1 MTRSGGDQYSL
12 LQMSQP
18 FSTLIEIANL
28 DFVKIEDLFLSA
40 LEFSKNPAAQNFAAK
55 TAALLFFEPSTR
67 TRFSFETAAARL
79 GLHPLVLDGVN
90 GTSLE
95 KGESIED
102 TVLNI
107 AAMQPSAIVIRCGDE
122 VDLYSLQEKA
132 KIPILNAGWG
142 KRAHPSQ
149 ALLDALTLKAN
160 GRDLKKEKLLVIGD
174 IKHSRVMGSHF
185 QLAKILGYEIGM
197 CGPKEFLPENN
208 SSGIHFTNLTDGLSW
223 ATSVMALRVQHERH
237 GKDHSIDNYQANY
250 PNQYGLSLQKL
261 KAWKSDG
268 LIMHPGPVNYGV
280 ELSLDVNQDPRCKIL
295 EQVKWGTYLRQA
307 LLAGVL
313 SAKAVS

>member
-1 MTRSGGDQYSL
+1 
-12 LQMSQP
+12 MSH
-18 FSTLIEIANL
+18 SSSALIEIANL
-28 DFVKIEDLFLSA
+28 DFSKVETLFLSA
-40 LEFSKNPAAQNFAAK
+40 LEFSKKIGANNNNPAQ

-79 GLHPLVLDGVN
+79 GLHPLLLDGAG

-107 AAMQPSAIVIRCGDE
+107 AAMEPSTVVIRCGDE
-122 VDLYSLQEKA
+122 VDLYSLQK
-132 KIPILNAGWG
+132 KIKMPILNAGWG

-149 ALLDALTLKAN
+149 ALLDALTLKAH

-174 IKHSRVMGSHF
+174 VKHSRVMSSHF
-185 QLAKILGYEIGM
+185 QLAKILGYEIAV
-197 CGPKEFLPENN
+197 CAPKEFLLEND
-208 SSGIHFTNLTDGLSW
+208 SGLYFNNLTEGLSW
-223 ATSVMALRVQHERH
+223 ATSVMALRIQNERH
-237 GKDHSIDNYQANY
+237 SKEHCEKISDKYSDASYRD
-250 PNQYGLSLQKL
+250 QYGLSLQKL

-280 ELSLDVNQDPRCKIL
+280 ELEFDVNQDPRCKIL

-307 LLAGVL
+307 LIASVL
-313 SAKAVS
+313 SAKAVL

>member
-1 MTRSGGDQYSL
+1 
-12 LQMSQP
+12 MSHP
-18 FSTLIEIANL
+18 FSSLIEIANL
-28 DFVKIEDLFLSA
+28 DLSKIEALFLSA
-40 LEFSKNPAAQNFAAK
+40 LEFSRNPATSNFAAK

-79 GLHPLVLDGVN
+79 GLHPLLLDGAS

-107 AAMQPSAIVIRCGDE
+107 SAMEPSAMVIRCGDE
-122 VDLYSLQEKA
+122 VDLYSLQK
-132 KIPILNAGWG
+132 KLKVPILNAGWG
-142 KRAHPSQ
+142 KKAHPSQ

-160 GRDLKKEKLLVIGD
+160 GRDLKKEKLLVVGD
-174 IKHSRVMGSHF
+174 IKHSRVMSSHF
-185 QLAKILGYEIGM
+185 QLAKILGYEIGV
-197 CGPKEFLPENN
+197 CGPQEFLPENP
-208 SSGIHFTNLTDGLSW
+208 SGVHFTNLMEGLSW

-237 GKDHSIDNYQANY
+237 SEKYSQKNLGASYRE
-250 PNQYGLSLQKL
+250 QYGLSLQKL
-261 KAWKSDG
+261 KSWKSDG
-268 LIMHPGPVNYGV
+268 LVMHPGPVNYGV
-280 ELSLDVNQDPRCKIL
+280 ELDLDVNQDPRCKIL

>member
-1 MTRSGGDQYSL
+1 
-12 LQMSQP
+12 MSHP
-18 FSTLIEIANL
+18 FTNLIEITNL
-28 DFVKIEDLFLSA
+28 DFLKIESLFLSA
-40 LEFSKNPAAQNFAAK
+40 LRFSQNSEAQKNTVG

-79 GLHPLVLDGVN
+79 GLHSLLLDGAS

-107 AAMQPSAIVIRCGDE
+107 AAMEPTAVVIRCGDE
-122 VDLYSLQEKA
+122 VDLYSLQK
-132 KIPILNAGWG
+132 KINIPILNAGWG

-174 IKHSRVMGSHF
+174 VKHSRVMSSHF
-185 QLAKILGYEIGM
+185 QLAKILGYEIAV

-208 SSGIHFTNLTDGLSW
+208 HGHYFTNLTEGLSW

-237 GKDHSIDNYQANY
+237 SEKYSEKHSLASYRDH
-250 PNQYGLSLQKL
+250 YGLSLQKL

-268 LIMHPGPVNYGV
+268 LVMHPGPVNYGV
-280 ELSLDVNQDPRCKIL
+280 ELDLDVNQDPRCKIL